1 MSPEIGRIVLI
12 IGIVLVVIGG
22 LAVMGVKLP
31 FGHLP
36 GDIAIEGEHGAI
48 YIPLGTML
56 VISLILTVVFTFFAR
71 R

>member
-1 MSPEIGRIVLI
+1 MSPEIGRIVLA
-12 IGIVLVVIGG
+12 IGLVLVVIGG

-36 GDIAIEGEHGAI
+36 GDIAIEGERGAI
-48 YIPLGTML
+48 YIPLGSMI
-56 VISLILTVVFTFFAR
+56 VISVILSLVLFLIR

>member
-1 MSPEIGRIVLI
+1 MSPEVGRIILV
-12 IGIVLVVIGG
+12 IGMVLVVIGG

-56 VISLILTVVFTFFAR
+56 VISLLLTFIFNVLLR

>member
-1 MSPEIGRIVLI
+1 
-12 IGIVLVVIGG
+12 
-22 LAVMGVKLP
+22 MGVKLP

-56 VISLILTVVFTFFAR
+56 VISLLLTFIFNVLLR